1 MGELK
6 EFFPVIIGVVI
17 GVIGSRI
24 AVPRVRYIV
33 MAVLAVVVGLLWSMT
48 VGEFGESPAF
58 ALVDIALTA
67 IGAAIAYGLMTLV
80 WRRQA
85 QLR

>member
-6 EFFPVIIGVVI
+6 EFFPVIIGVAI

-33 MAVLAVVVGLLWSMT
+33 MAVLAIIVGVVWSMT
-48 VGEFGESPAF
+48 VGEFAESPAF

-67 IGAAIAYGLMTLV
+67 VGAAIAYGLMTLV

-85 QLR
+85 QTH